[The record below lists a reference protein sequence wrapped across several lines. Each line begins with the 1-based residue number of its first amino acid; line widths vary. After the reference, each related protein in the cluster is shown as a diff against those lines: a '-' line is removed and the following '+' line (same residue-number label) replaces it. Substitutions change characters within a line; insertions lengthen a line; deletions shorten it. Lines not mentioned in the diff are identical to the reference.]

1 MFMQEMFTRV
11 VRMNGKQP
19 NISARIA
26 YAVTENEIGG
36 SSKEHD
42 ETFLQGMSFSLIALL
57 LV

>member
-1 MFMQEMFTRV
+1 
-11 VRMNGKQP
+11 MNCKQP
-19 NISARIA
+19 NISALIA

>member
-1 MFMQEMFTRV
+1 
-11 VRMNGKQP
+11 MNGKQP
-19 NISARIA
+19 NISEGIA
-26 YAVTENEIGG
+26 WYAVRENEIGG

>member
-1 MFMQEMFTRV
+1 
-11 VRMNGKQP
+11 MNGKQP

-26 YAVTENEIGG
+26 YALRENEIGG
-36 SSKEHD
+36 CSKEHD